1 MIIVEG
7 PDGSGKTI
15 LIKDVVKRLQLWVGT
30 LSVKEPVKIVHS
42 PGPLEQGLFEWAA
55 NALLLVKEPVVF
67 DRFPYFS
74 DIVYGPT
81 LRKQTLMTES
91 GYRQLKTRLK
101 ELDPLVIYCRPPVD
115 TIVKSSKVW
124 EQMKGVPE
132 NLTKIVKNYDQQL
145 LYWMSDFKVFH
156 YDFTQ
161 PENKKL
167 LMTVID
173 EYVRQDYRRVGWGS
187 PTKPSLEEN

>member
-42 PGPLEQGLFEWAA
+42 PGPLEEGLFEWAA

-81 LRKQTLMTES
+81 LRKRTLMTAT
-91 GYRQLKTRLK
+91 GYQQLKTRLQ
-101 ELDPLVIYCRPPVD
+101 ELHPLVVYCRPPMS
-115 TIVKSSKVW
+115 TITEASKVW
-124 EQMKGVPE
+124 KQMNGVSE
-132 NLTKIVKNYDQQL
+132 NLKKIVNNYDHQL
-145 LYWMSDFKVFH
+145 LYWMSDFRVFH

-167 LMTVID
+167 LMIVID
-173 EYVRQDYRRVGWGS
+173 EYVRQDYGRAGWG
-187 PTKPSLEEN
+187 PDK